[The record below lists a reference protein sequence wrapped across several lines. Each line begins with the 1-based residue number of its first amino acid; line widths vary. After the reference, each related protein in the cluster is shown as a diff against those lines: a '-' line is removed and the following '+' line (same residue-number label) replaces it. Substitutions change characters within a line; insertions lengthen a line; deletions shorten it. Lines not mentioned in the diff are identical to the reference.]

1 MKVAPASKKH
11 VDPGTRT
18 RTRTI
23 AGRTVTLHS
32 AVCMRCLSECARI
45 GYCRHTLPQ
54 ACTPNFAGA
63 IFPIGRRPTAHKA
76 SCASGHLERRWA
88 HLPERVAQQACCS
101 CPCLSFLRPCRQ
113 SPSVPE
119 PEPVSDSFSFSK
131 ARSFYAYCSPSC
143 SLHSVGLGDLFGGRE
158 GGQAEK
164 ENERGGRGGRGGRE
178 RERERKK
185 EREREKEILDRQTEG
200 DKGGRACVRACERHA
215 GSDRERKARAQG
227 DGTVKARGNAHCREL
242 PSRHLDTKTIHF
254 FKHVHLPFFRSTK
267 SLAMPLLNERFYFPF
282 PTSVLLCFCRSSF
295 SVSPSTLTSHSLVPA
310 HRLSE
315 GALTWTHI
323 VDPQMHYD
331 TRRRKR
337 GSHPVNK
344 EREGKRGTDRH

>member
-1 MKVAPASKKH
+1 MPRRRRRSTRPPPGDVRMRTLATAPVPLRVLPQARPAAAFPQRGARSRLTPLVILRGACRDKENVKVAPASKKH

-76 SCASGHLERRWA
+76 SCASGYLER
-88 HLPERVAQQACCS
+88 RVAQQACCS

-119 PEPVSDSFSFSK
+119 PEPVSGSFSFSK

-158 GGQAEK
+158 GGQVEK
-164 ENERGGRGGRGGRE
+164 ENERGGRGGGE
-178 RERERKK
+178 RERESVC
-185 EREREKEILDRQTEG
+185 
-200 DKGGRACVRACERHA
+200 GR
-215 GSDRERKARAQG
+215 
-227 DGTVKARGNAHCREL
+227 
-242 PSRHLDTKTIHF
+242 
-254 FKHVHLPFFRSTK
+254 
-267 SLAMPLLNERFYFPF
+267 
-282 PTSVLLCFCRSSF
+282 
-295 SVSPSTLTSHSLVPA
+295 
-310 HRLSE
+310 
-315 GALTWTHI
+315 
-323 VDPQMHYD
+323 
-331 TRRRKR
+331 
-337 GSHPVNK
+337 
-344 EREGKRGTDRH
+344 